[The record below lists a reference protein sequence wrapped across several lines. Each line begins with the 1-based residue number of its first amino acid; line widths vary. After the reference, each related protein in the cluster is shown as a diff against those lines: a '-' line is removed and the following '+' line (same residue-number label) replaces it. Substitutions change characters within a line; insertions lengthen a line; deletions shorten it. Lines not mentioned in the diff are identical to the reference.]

1 MFKVFGFLFGMVF
14 LSIGAFCLIP
24 FGGGKRDNSDTL
36 FCLALIA
43 GGLTL
48 SLFAMGGIEELVSA
62 LIAFFEGTVFG
73 VLFCRLWSSVR
84 SVLPPTCSLSWWLEM
99 QFGIGFQDYE
109 DRHYVVILLTEQRLK
124 ALLFVVN

>member
-1 MFKVFGFLFGMVF
+1 MFKVFGFLFGMAF

-62 LIAFFEGTVFG
+62 LIAFFGGTVFG
-73 VLFCRLWSSVR
+73 VLFLPLVVFGPFGVAAYVFVALVVGNAIWHWISSLR
-84 SVLPPTCSLSWWLEM
+84 
-99 QFGIGFQDYE
+99 
-109 DRHYVVILLTEQRLK
+109 R
-124 ALLFVVN
+124 

>member
-1 MFKVFGFLFGMVF
+1 MFKVFGFLFGMAF

-73 VLFCRLWSSVR
+73 VLFFAACGLRSVRCCRLRVR
-84 SVLPPTCSLSWWLEM
+84 CLGGWKCNLALDFKPTKIDAMLS
-99 QFGIGFQDYE
+99 YC
-109 DRHYVVILLTEQRLK
+109 
-124 ALLFVVN
+124 